1 MAFCHVLC
9 NRVFQPPHQLRG
21 VGIYSHGCKQ
31 GCFQPPGR
39 VSPTRAR
46 VPDSAIIR
54 QGRWYSST
62 MVAKYTRGEVR
73 ASQPCGWNEG
83 YEPAILRGGGSADC
97 PGLPPPT
104 WKGGPAALGLGPALL
119 GTRWAADVAERTF
132 RSFLK
137 PALQKGI
144 QRLATFSQDHNLP
157 IAPYKHRSASERM

>member
-1 MAFCHVLC
+1 MAFCQGVC
-9 NRVFQPPHQLRG
+9 NWVCQPPLQLRG

-31 GCFQPPGR
+31 GCLQPPGR

-73 ASQPCGWNEG
+73 ASQPCGWNEA
-83 YEPAILRGGGSADC
+83 YKPAILRGGGSADC

-104 WKGGPAALGLGPALL
+104 WKGGPAALGLGPALF

-144 QRLATFSQDHNLP
+144 QRLATLPQDHNLP